1 MDAKRDEETGRWTVD
16 GMEATEVIY
25 ERLCRMLHEGKNF
38 KFARYGDGEFNCMFG
53 KVGRNCDQHEYFP
66 DLGKRL
72 NKAFLEADYI
82 LGIQP
87 LALTLL
93 YKENIITKS
102 TGKDIV
108 NADVFHN
115 ASIDK
120 QLSRFTDALD
130 HRHVIVV
137 GPLHLQRCFL
147 DCVHIVIPDVNCWT
161 NYEQVKSQIAF
172 HIDGVHNAVVI
183 LCASMMSEVL
193 IDDFKDDPHTF
204 IDAGSVFDPYCNV
217 KSRRY
222 HHKLTL

>member
-1 MDAKRDEETGRWTVD
+1 MEAKRDEETGRWTVD
-16 GMEATEVIY
+16 GMAPSEEVY
-25 ERLCRMLHEGKNF
+25 DKLCTMLEKGKNF

-53 KVGRNCDQHEYFP
+53 KVGRNTDQHEYFP
-66 DLGKRL
+66 ELGRRL
-72 NKAFLEADYI
+72 NKAFLQADYI

-93 YKENIITKS
+93 YKENIINKTN
-102 TGKDIV
+102 GKDIV

-120 QLSRFTDALD
+120 QLPRLIKAIDQ
-130 HRHVIVV
+130 RHVIIV
-137 GPLHLQRCFL
+137 GPAHLSRFFNA
-147 DCVHIVIPDVNCWT
+147 VHIVIPELNCWN
-161 NYEQVKSQIAF
+161 NYEQVKNEITF
-172 HIDGVHNAVVI
+172 HIDGVLNAVVI

-193 IDDFKDDPHTF
+193 IDDFKDEPHTF
-204 IDAGSVFDPYCNV
+204 IDAGSVFDPYCGV

>member
-16 GMEATEVIY
+16 GMEPSEEVY
-25 ERLCRMLHEGKNF
+25 DKLCKMLETGKNF

-66 DLGKRL
+66 ELGRRL
-72 NKAFLEADYI
+72 NKAFLQANYI

-93 YKENIITKS
+93 YKENILTKS
-102 TGKDIV
+102 SGKDIV

-120 QLSRFTDALD
+120 QLPRLIKAIDR
-130 HRHVIVV
+130 RHVIIV
-137 GPLHLQRCFL
+137 GPAHLSRFFNA
-147 DCVHIVIPDVNCWT
+147 VHIVIPELNCWN
-161 NYEQVKSQIAF
+161 NYEQVKSEITF
-172 HIDGVHNAVVI
+172 HIDGVLNAVVI

-193 IDDFKDDPHTF
+193 IDDFKDEPHTF
-204 IDAGSVFDPYCNV
+204 IDAGSVFDPYCGV